1 MAKTTNKKI
10 QIKLVK
16 SLIGCSEAQK
26 KVAKALGFTKKDQT
40 VEHEESP
47 VIMGMVNKISH
58 LLEVT
63 K

>member
-1 MAKTTNKKI
+1 MAEKTK
-10 QIKLVK
+10 QIKVKLVK
-16 SLIGCSEAQK
+16 SLIGCSEAQR

-47 VIMGMVNKISH
+47 IIMGMVNKISH